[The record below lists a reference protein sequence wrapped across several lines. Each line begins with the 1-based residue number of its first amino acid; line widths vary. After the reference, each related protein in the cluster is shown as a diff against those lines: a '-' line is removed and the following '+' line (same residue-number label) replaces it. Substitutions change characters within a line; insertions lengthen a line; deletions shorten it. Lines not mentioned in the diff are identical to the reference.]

1 MNTLTLETM
10 QGFLEAIAKARGV
23 CRMTSP
29 TPAPAPL
36 AYTPYDYTRQGILE
50 AWTRE
55 KMRQMLG
62 KKPEPEKGSE

>member
-29 TPAPAPL
+29 TPAPH
-36 AYTPYDYTRQGILE
+36 YTPYDYIRQGILE